1 MVQLVELWT
10 IAVYGSGI
18 SAVLFKAVEP
28 WPQGLCRF
36 DVQFDF
42 SNVLYEILNG
52 ILIVYAVGRL
62 LHPNSRT
69 KQQDSAEEG
78 EIFSDLYII
87 VYLNFH
93 GFCFIVTA
101 INLIL
106 E

>member
-36 DVQFDF
+36 YVQFDF

-78 EIFSDLYII
+78 EIFSDLYIF
-87 VYLNFH
+87 LF
-93 GFCFIVTA
+93 
-101 INLIL
+101 
-106 E
+106 